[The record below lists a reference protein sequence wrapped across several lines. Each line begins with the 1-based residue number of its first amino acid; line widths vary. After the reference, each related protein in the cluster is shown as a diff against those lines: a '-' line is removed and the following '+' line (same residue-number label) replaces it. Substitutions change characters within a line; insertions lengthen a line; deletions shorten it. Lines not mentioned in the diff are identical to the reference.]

1 MGEQTRSQYQK
12 QKRLEV
18 NDMLYFFTHKIALV
32 EASFPLKVV
41 VVEIA
46 ICSPFSN
53 RVQSIMHAQSCPT
66 LLGPHGL

>member
-1 MGEQTRSQYQK
+1 
-12 QKRLEV
+12 
-18 NDMLYFFTHKIALV
+18 MLYFFTHKIALV

-41 VVEIA
+41 VAEIS

-53 RVQSIMHAQSCPT
+53 RVQSIMRAQSCLT